1 MPLSTLPS
9 VGFTLPA
16 GATNVKVANKGAD
29 PSSSNNKVDVTTLE
43 DDARVYADAP
53 LVDAGS
59 GAVDGVTSTV
69 SVSFIAQTG
78 EIPDVTPLATTTG
91 WICTEVEVEYAVG
104 EYAKGTA
111 SYVYRPEEE

>member
-9 VGFTLPA
+9 VGFTLPD
-16 GATNVKVANKGAD
+16 GATNVKVSNKGAD
-29 PSSSNNKVDVTTLE
+29 PSSSNNKVDVTTLSDTE
-43 DDARVYADAP
+43 RVYADAP

-59 GAVDGVTSTV
+59 GAVEGVAQSV
-69 SVSFIAQTG
+69 SVSFIVYG
-78 EIPDVTPLATTTG
+78 SIPEVTPVGPATG

-111 SYVYRPEEE
+111 NYVYVEEEE